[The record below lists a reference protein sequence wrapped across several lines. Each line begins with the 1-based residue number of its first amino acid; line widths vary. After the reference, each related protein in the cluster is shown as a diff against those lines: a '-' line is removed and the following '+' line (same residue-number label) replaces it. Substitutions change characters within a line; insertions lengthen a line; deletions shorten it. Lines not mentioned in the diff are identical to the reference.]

1 MEERRNMRKVTI
13 YKREILVRTGF
24 RKYPYR
30 KETQFIIY
38 HGGRKVL
45 ANCSE
50 SIDNPNLRIKFEK
63 IYESKSLPKLTLLSN
78 ELSKK
83 RDNASADLEI
93 LVKMA
98 IRMFGNGEPKKIQN
112 STAYG
117 VMNGRILK

>member
-1 MEERRNMRKVTI
+1 MKTITI

-24 RKYPYR
+24 RKYPYK
-30 KETQFIIY
+30 KETQFIIFY
-38 HGGRKVL
+38 GGRKVL

-50 SIDNPNLRIKFEK
+50 SIDNPRLKIKFEK
-63 IYESKSLPKLTLLSN
+63 IYQSKSLPKLTLLSN

-93 LVKMA
+93 LVNNA
-98 IRMFGNGEPKKIQN
+98 IRMFGNGEHKKIQN

>member
-1 MEERRNMRKVTI
+1 MKTISI

-24 RKYPYR
+24 RKYPYK

-38 HGGRKVL
+38 YGGKKKL
-45 ANCSE
+45 ANCLE
-50 SIDNPNLRIKFEK
+50 DKDNPNLRIKFEK
-63 IYESKSLPKLTLLSN
+63 IYKSKSFLKLNLLSN

-93 LVKMA
+93 LVNKT
-98 IRMFGNGEPKKIQN
+98 IRMIGNGEFDKIQN

-117 VMNGRILK
+117 VFNGRVLK